1 MNSAATA
8 SRDAARPNNGQGRLR
23 IKRWQAVVLC
33 IVASIVLLLLVFDWN
48 WLRAPLERYVSDK
61 TEREFRVADLDV
73 DLGMT
78 PTIKLKGVYFANTPW
93 SKSQDPMAR
102 IGSLEFSISLRDLWD
117 KKILVPRAAMS
128 QADLVFEKSSD
139 LRKNW
144 VLKAPARSA
153 EPGKVRIGSISV
165 DQGRLRYLN
174 HAEPFDVDVAVSTFE
189 PVAAEKA
196 KDADAGPQNNRYTTR
211 YAFKGKYHE
220 AGFTGEALTG
230 SVLSFMETDVA
241 FPIKGSLNAG
251 TTRVSVEGTMA
262 DVVRLQAV
270 DVQLRIAG
278 QTLASLYPFLLLPLP
293 ASPPYDFRGH
303 LVRKGNRYAIEDL
316 SGRIGITDV
325 AGSGAYVDQQP
336 RPLLTAKL
344 RSKLLNL
351 ADLGPVIGLETKD
364 TRGGVLAGTT
374 KPTQAQTNTR
384 AQAQAKERSTAGDR
398 VLPARAAAKGDGVL
412 PTGKFEGGRLKAI
425 DAQVDYAAAA
435 LKAPGALPVEN
446 MKFTFQLKD
455 AVARLAPL
463 EFGFA
468 GGRIISEVAIDAR
481 DEKLLQSTFNADF
494 RNIKI
499 ARLFPDKSDIAKG
512 VGEIGAQVRLKGVG
526 NSIAEAAG
534 ASNGTVTA
542 AVANGRISNLMDAAA
557 GLNGGKVLALFVGG
571 DKEIPV
577 NCGAL
582 YFDVSNG
589 LGQSRLFVVD
599 TAQTRVDG
607 QGTFNLKDER
617 FAFTVEPKPKK
628 PGLLSLRTPV
638 RLHGSFRHP
647 DFSLDKGPLMMRA
660 GGALALGLLNPLA
673 AILPLIETGPGTD
686 TDCARV
692 LAPVQGAQQQAQAVG
707 TALPKAVPAGS
718 AKGRVKTAPKPV
730 VNAPAIAP
738 P

>member
-1 MNSAATA
+1 MNSAATV
-8 SRDAARPNNGQGRLR
+8 SRDAAGPNNGKGRLR
-23 IKRWQAVVLC
+23 IKRWQAVVLS
-33 IVASIVLLLLVFDWN
+33 IVAAVVLLLLVFDWN
-48 WLRAPLERYVSDK
+48 WLRGPLERYVSNK

-93 SKSQDPMAR
+93 AKSKDPMAR
-102 IGSLEFSISLRDLWD
+102 IGSLEFSVSLRDLWD

-128 QADLVFEKSSD
+128 QADLVFEKSAD

-144 VLKAPARSA
+144 VLKTPARSA
-153 EPGKVRIGSISV
+153 EPGKLRIGSISV
-165 DQGRLRYLN
+165 DQGRFRYLN

-189 PVAAEKA
+189 PAAAEKA
-196 KDADAGPQNNRYTTR
+196 KDADAGPQNDRFTTR
-211 YAFKGKYHE
+211 YTFKGKYHE
-220 AGFTGEALTG
+220 AGFTGDALTG
-230 SVLSFMETDVA
+230 NVLSFMETDVQ

-251 TTRVSVEGTMA
+251 TTRVSVEGTVA

-303 LVRKGNRYAIEDL
+303 LVRRGNRYAIEDL
-316 SGRIGITDV
+316 SGKIGVTDI

-364 TRGGVLAGTT
+364 TRSGILKGAI

-384 AQAQAKERSTAGDR
+384 AQAQAKERSTAGEK
-398 VLPARAAAKGDGVL
+398 VLPARAMAKGDGVL
-412 PTGKFEGGRLKAI
+412 PTGKFEGGRLSAI

-435 LKAPGALPVEN
+435 LKAPSALPVEN
-446 MKFTFQLKD
+446 MKFVFQLQD

-468 GGRIISEVAIDAR
+468 GGRIISEVGIDAR
-481 DEKLLQSTFNADF
+481 DEKLLHSTVNADF

-499 ARLFPDKSDIAKG
+499 AKLFPDKPGIAKG
-512 VGEIGAQVRLKGVG
+512 VGEIGAQIRLKGVG
-526 NSIAEAAG
+526 NSIADAAG
-534 ASNGTVTA
+534 ASNGLVTA
-542 AVANGRISNLMDAAA
+542 AVANGRISNLMDAVA

-571 DKEIPV
+571 DKEIAV

-582 YFDVSNG
+582 YFDVADG
-589 LGQSRLFVVD
+589 IGRSRLFVVD

-607 QGTFNLKDER
+607 RGTFSLKDER

-647 DFSLDKGPLMMRA
+647 DFTLDKGPLMMRA
-660 GGALALGLLNPLA
+660 GGAIALGLLNPLA

-692 LAPVQGAQQQAQAVG
+692 LAPVQGAQQQAHAVG
-707 TALPKAVPAGS
+707 TALPKSAPATS
-718 AKGRVKTAPKPV
+718 AKGQVKAGPKALAK
-730 VNAPAIAP
+730 APANP
-738 P
+738 TP